1 MFLFSEPE
9 EIKKNKSGMDPIMY
23 MEVVCIPEGWTKYNK
38 IVIDKGSM
46 TLG

>member
-23 MEVVCIPEGWTKYNK
+23 MEVTCIPEG
-38 IVIDKGSM
+38 
-46 TLG
+46 